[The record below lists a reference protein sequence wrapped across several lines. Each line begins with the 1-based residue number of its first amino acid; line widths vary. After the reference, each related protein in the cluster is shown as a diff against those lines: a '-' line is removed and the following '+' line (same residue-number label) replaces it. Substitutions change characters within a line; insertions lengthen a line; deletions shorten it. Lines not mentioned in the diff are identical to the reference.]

1 MKEELKLKLEHAVP
15 GWGYLKYLAG
25 NNRQYYQYS
34 EDEIRRKDRNL
45 SILANWTSFSP
56 LVISG
61 IAKGIEYLV

>member
-15 GWGYLKYLAG
+15 GWGYIRYLVK
-25 NNRQYYQYS
+25 NNGHDEYS
-34 EDEIRRKDRNL
+34 ESEIGRKDRNL
-45 SILANWTSFSP
+45 SILAHWTSFSP